1 MSSYIAG
8 TLLASYGIV
17 FTFGNFISQYYY
29 RKGNNNTNNIPFDKL
44 AANCYLSLVSY
55 SDPKDLEILSSSSG
69 FNMSTSKTGEKI
81 LPSEFHF
88 FEEKSCDCQVYVWN
102 TDKKIFVIFRGTEH
116 IKDLIV
122 DIDVRTEPLEI
133 KNNSKDIDPV
143 RIHQGF
149 HRQFFSIE
157 DRLTNFIKKSIDDGS
172 TEMFVSGHSLGGAL
186 ASIATYYY
194 SKLYPQL
201 YIETYTYGS
210 PRVGDKEFADDKCHK
225 NGYRIFN
232 YYDPVPMIPITSRF
246 QHVCA
251 TPICINDSSPFY
263 NPQITCQVVNV
274 EDIRTILRP
283 LILFR
288 FTPFSSQYH
297 RVTKYNEILWK
308 MLKQ

>member
-1 MSSYIAG
+1 MASYIAG
-8 TLLASYGIV
+8 TLLASYGIG
-17 FTFGNFISQYYY
+17 FTLGNFISQYYY
-29 RKGNNNTNNIPFDKL
+29 RKRDNNTNSIPFDKL

-55 SDPKDLEILSSSSG
+55 SDPKDLEQLSS
-69 FNMSTSKTGEKI
+69 GEKI
-81 LPSEFHF
+81 VPSECHF
-88 FEEKSCDCQVYVWN
+88 YEEKSCDCQVYVWN
-102 TDKKIFVIFRGTEH
+102 ANKKIFVIFRGTEH

-133 KNNSKDIDPV
+133 KSNTEHINPV

-157 DRLTNFIKKSIDDGS
+157 DRLTNFIKKSVDDGS

-210 PRVGDKEFADDKCHK
+210 PRVGDEEFANDKCHK
-225 NGYRIFN
+225 NGYRVFN
-232 YYDPVPMIPITSRF
+232 YYDPIPMIPITSRF

-251 TPICINDSSPFY
+251 TPVCINDSSPFY
-263 NPQITCQVVNV
+263 NPQITLQVVNV

-283 LILFR
+283 LMLFR
-288 FTPFSSQYH
+288 LTPFSSQYH

-308 MLKQ
+308 IIKQ